1 MPQYPM
7 YPMDM
12 TILRWVGDPCASLA
26 AFSGI
31 HAGAAVRGPSLV
43 DGFNAS
49 THHMMLR
56 GKPLH
61 NKNDARSLKEKTGEF
76 QSVFYSGTWKMP
88 QNKKW
93 DKNLYQTMLERHFTT
108 IILEPYR
115 IIWVWINTY

>member
-76 QSVFYSGTWKMP
+76 SPFFIRALGKCL
-88 QNKKW
+88 KI
-93 DKNLYQTMLERHFTT
+93 KNET
-108 IILEPYR
+108 R
-115 IIWVWINTY
+115 ICIKPC